1 MQSSNHGRNRVASV
15 DDVVR
20 TVTSRV
26 EGIRRLLNSH
36 HPTEESFRQYHQE
49 ALTLSVNFERLISVL
64 YPTTHQRTLTLVM
77 SLCQGIEHIINLRNV
92 VDRNSNGSRN
102 NENNNSTLSTTNLL
116 SPNSVSDNMSI
127 ISTTTSGISSSREE
141 NERQN
146 LDDTPSLAQ
155 MAKVPDSKL
164 TG

>member
-1 MQSSNHGRNRVASV
+1 
-15 DDVVR
+15 
-20 TVTSRV
+20 
-26 EGIRRLLNSH
+26 
-36 HPTEESFRQYHQE
+36 
-49 ALTLSVNFERLISVL
+49 
-64 YPTTHQRTLTLVM
+64 M

-127 ISTTTSGISSSREE
+127 TSTTTSGISPSREE

-146 LDDTPSLAQ
+146 LDDVPSLVQ
-155 MAKVPDSKL
+155 VAKVPDSKL